1 MGMRTQAK
9 ILHLSGVVTGK
20 WLVRTKHSEYVLDLD
35 AMTATRIAG
44 KKANRWH
51 DEDVT
56 YPLLEIPNVYVGEG
70 MVLEV
75 NHEDGRVYSTAV
87 KSIVPIFDEAA

>member
-20 WLVRTKHSEYVLDLD
+20 WLVRTQQSEYVLDLD

-56 YPLLEIPNVYVGEG
+56 YTLRSVPVVEVG
-70 MVLEV
+70 MPMTVLV
-75 NHEDGRVYSTAV
+75 DHEDGVVYSTPV
-87 KSIVPIFDEAA
+87 KSIVPIFYEAA

>member
-1 MGMRTQAK
+1 MKKKAK
-9 ILHLSGVVTGK
+9 ILHLAGVVTGK
-20 WLVRTKHSEYVLDLD
+20 WLVRTEHSEYVLDLD

-56 YPLLEIPNVYVGEG
+56 YILRSVPVVEVGMPMTVLVYHG
-70 MVLEV
+70 
-75 NHEDGRVYSTAV
+75 DGVVYSTRV
-87 KSIVPIFDEAA
+87 KRIDPIHFDEAA

>member
-1 MGMRTQAK
+1 MKKQAK
-9 ILHLSGVVTGK
+9 ILHLAGVVTGR
-20 WLVRTKHSEYVLDLD
+20 WLVRTEHSEYVLDLD

-56 YPLLEIPNVYVGEG
+56 YILRLVPVVEVG
-70 MVLEV
+70 MPMTVLV
-75 NHEDGRVYSTAV
+75 DHADVAVYSTRV
-87 KSIVPIFDEAA
+87 KHIDPIYFDEAA